1 MSRAFEQKIT
11 RFLRSDEWSCK
22 KWWSNCACKDVCE
35 TKSAAEVVPSLF
47 LAWEQAQIVVDPH
60 LWLLNF
66 CNSHFRWLRQFSQLS
81 LQSATLG
88 PLYSHWCSWGKR
100 WWRLVSWN
108 VIDPQLQTIRMI
120 HNLEVLL
127 GCYHGH
133 HDFFA
138 YFHWYGKCFHWL
150 SHINYQQAAP
160 TSCCCLG
167 RLGMEASVC
176 YNFHQPNGW
185 KSLSQTLYITYIT
198 YIYYTYYIY
207 YIYIYMEFQW
217 ITPDDLWMLE
227 SPELKDPPEAAVK
240 KNTWQLLGTPRKFL
254 LEHWTG
260 VLQPMCWWM
269 MAVTTCTQNRPL
281 ASRVFGASLL
291 WKEIGRWR
299 HILKQTFGTS
309 NLSMS
314 ISRTYVC
321 TFRDYVWKN
330 EDLPWMRG
338 TQQKQRYDPP
348 KQCGLEQAKPKN
360 LLLWY
365 PLLTSPQA
373 ISPGNSE
380 IR

>member
-1 MSRAFEQKIT
+1 MVEK
-11 RFLRSDEWSCK
+11 
-22 KWWSNCACKDVCE
+22 V
-35 TKSAAEVVPSLF
+35 
-47 LAWEQAQIVVDPH
+47 
-60 LWLLNF
+60 
-66 CNSHFRWLRQFSQLS
+66 
-81 LQSATLG
+81 
-88 PLYSHWCSWGKR
+88 
-100 WWRLVSWN
+100 
-108 VIDPQLQTIRMI
+108 
-120 HNLEVLL
+120 
-127 GCYHGH
+127 YHKH
-133 HDFFA
+133 
-138 YFHWYGKCFHWL
+138 YIL
-150 SHINYQQAAP
+150 HI
-160 TSCCCLG
+160 L
-167 RLGMEASVC
+167 
-176 YNFHQPNGW
+176 HI
-185 KSLSQTLYITYIT
+185 YIY
-198 YIYYTYYIY
+198 YIYYTYIYILHILH
-207 YIYIYMEFQW
+207 IYIYGVPVNHARWFVDVGIPRAQRPARSRSE
-217 ITPDDLWMLE
+217 
-227 SPELKDPPEAAVK
+227 